1 VTVKMNR
8 DIPRHILS
16 ICLLPGM
23 VTIVIPGIILWRTGQ
38 TNTGW
43 GFPTPWNVIL
53 VLLGSVF
60 IITGLV
66 LMVQT
71 ISLFMTIG
79 KGTLAPWDATQKL
92 VIKGPYRYVRNPMI
106 SGVFS
111 ILLGEAIL
119 LGSVTLLGWFIL
131 FMLLNMVYIP
141 ISEEPGLLMRFGNEY
156 TIYKQHVPR
165 WIPHIRP
172 WNGQEG
178 DQK

>member
-1 VTVKMNR
+1 
-8 DIPRHILS
+8 
-16 ICLLPGM
+16 
-23 VTIVIPGIILWRTGQ
+23 
-38 TNTGW
+38 
-43 GFPTPWNVIL
+43 
-53 VLLGSVF
+53 
-60 IITGLV
+60 
-66 LMVQT
+66 MVQT

-106 SGVFS
+106 SGVFA

-119 LGSVTLLGWFIL
+119 SGSFPLFGWFL
-131 FMLLNMVYIP
+131 FAVLLNMVYILL
-141 ISEEPGLLMRFGNEY
+141 SEEPGLSVRFSNEY

-165 WIPHIRP
+165 WIPHIGP